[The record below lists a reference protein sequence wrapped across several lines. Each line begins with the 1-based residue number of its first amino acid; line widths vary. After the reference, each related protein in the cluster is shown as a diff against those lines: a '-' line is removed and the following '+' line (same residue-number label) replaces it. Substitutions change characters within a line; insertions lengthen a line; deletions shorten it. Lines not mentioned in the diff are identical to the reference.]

1 MKIGMSIEYARDP
14 LAQLARVP
22 DFERAGADMVW
33 VAEAYGL
40 DAVSV
45 MGYLA
50 SITNT
55 VEIASGILPVYT
67 RTPSLLAQTA
77 VGLDTLSEGRFILGL
92 GASGPQV
99 IEGWHG
105 MKYERPIQ
113 TTREVIEI
121 CRKIW
126 AREEPVT
133 YEGTQFT
140 LPLPPADGTGLGKPL
155 KIINHPK
162 RADIPILLASLGPKN
177 VEMTAELANE
187 RLPVFFV
194 PDRAMDVWG
203 DDLAR
208 GKAKRDPSL
217 GHMGIVAG
225 GPVAIGTEDEVG
237 RYRDLGRP
245 MAALYIGG
253 MGAKGRNFYND
264 LVSRYGWEEEAARI
278 QDLYLDGHKEDAA
291 AAVPDDLLAATS
303 LVGDPGYVRDQVA
316 AYREAGVTTL
326 NVSPVGADPVRVIEQ
341 LREII
346 DA

>member
-1 MKIGMSIEYARDP
+1 MKLGMSIEYARDP
-14 LAQLARVP
+14 LGQLAKAP
-22 DFERAGADMVW
+22 DYERAGIDMIW

-50 SITNT
+50 SITER

-77 VGLDTLSEGRFILGL
+77 VGLDTLSDGRFILGL

-105 MKYERPIQ
+105 VPYKKPLQ

-126 AREEPVT
+126 AREEPMT
-133 YEGTQFT
+133 YSGERFT
-140 LPLPPADGTGLGKPL
+140 LPLPPEEGTGLGKPL

-162 RADIPILLASLGPKN
+162 RAHIPILLASLGPKN
-177 VEMTAELANE
+177 VELTAELADE
-187 RLPVFFV
+187 WLPVFFL
-194 PDRAMDVWG
+194 PERAHDVWG

-208 GKAKRDPSL
+208 GNAKRDPAL
-217 GHMGIVAG
+217 GTMGIVAG
-225 GPVAIGTEDEVG
+225 GMVAIGSEAEVG
-237 RYRDLGRP
+237 HYRDLGRP

-264 LVSRYGWEEEAARI
+264 LVRRYGWEEEAERI
-278 QDLYLDGHKEDAA
+278 QDLYLEGHKEEAMAA
-291 AAVPDDLLAATS
+291 IPDELLTATS
-303 LVGDPGYVRDQVA
+303 LIGDAGFVRERVE

-326 NVSPVGADPVRVIEQ
+326 NISPVGADPVRVIEQ
-341 LREII
+341 LRDII
-346 DA
+346 G

>member
-1 MKIGMSIEYARDP
+1 MRIGMAIEYARDP
-14 LAQLARVP
+14 LGQLAKVP
-22 DFERAGADMVW
+22 ELERAGVDMVW

-50 SITNT
+50 SITER
-55 VEIASGILPVYT
+55 VEIASGILPIYT

-77 VGLDTLSEGRFILGL
+77 VGLDTLSDGRFILGL

-105 MKYERPIQ
+105 LKYDRPLQ

-126 AREEPVT
+126 AREEPVV
-133 YEGTQFT
+133 YDGAKFT
-140 LPLPPADGTGLGKPL
+140 LPLPADQGTGLGKPL

-177 VEMTAELANE
+177 VELTAELANE
-187 RLPVFFV
+187 WLPVFFV
-194 PDRAMDVWG
+194 PERAQQVWG

-208 GKAKRDPSL
+208 GEAKRNPAL
-217 GHMGIVAG
+217 GKMGIVAG
-225 GPVAIGTEDEVG
+225 GPVAIGSDDEVG
-237 RYRDLGRP
+237 HYRDLGRP

-264 LVSRYGWEEEAARI
+264 LVRRYGWEAEAEEI
-278 QDLYLDGHKEDAA
+278 QNLYLDGQKEAAA
-291 AAVPDDLLAATS
+291 AAVPDELLAATS
-303 LVGDPGYVRDQVA
+303 LVGDEGFVRERVE

-326 NVSPVGADPVRVIEQ
+326 NITPVGPDPVRVIEQ
-341 LREII
+341 LRDIVG
-346 DA
+346 